1 MPSADLLTTW
11 GSVRA
16 FQTQL
21 LRQRTFQSCF
31 GPVGTAFKMTSLK
44 SHVRNMTIYT
54 ENVTHSTSK

>member
-1 MPSADLLTTW
+1 MPNADLLTSW

-21 LRQRTFQSCF
+21 VRQRTFQSCL
-31 GPVGTAFKMTSLK
+31 GPVGTAFELTSLK

-54 ENVTHSTSK
+54 ENVNHSTSK